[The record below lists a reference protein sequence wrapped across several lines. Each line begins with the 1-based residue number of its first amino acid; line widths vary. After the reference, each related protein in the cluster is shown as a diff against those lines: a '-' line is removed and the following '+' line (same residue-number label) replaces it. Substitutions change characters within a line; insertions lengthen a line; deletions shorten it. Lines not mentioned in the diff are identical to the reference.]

1 MELSAKGLGAA
12 VETAARRSLRRR
24 MPAPLFKAPDDI
36 PPSLSLV
43 NYPQLSYDVQVSG
56 GSPDFSQG
64 LDWKLGV
71 EPGLISALI
80 SALFFRIQREVVP
93 STRLAAIPP
102 AYGVRTLPAQ
112 ATEYTFAYIQVPED
126 VSGAAAATQQPAD
139 LHKSFRPGLFRP
151 SNGESNAPP
160 SRT

>member
-80 SALFFRIQREVVP
+80 SALFSSF
-93 STRLAAIPP
+93 
-102 AYGVRTLPAQ
+102 LPHS
-112 ATEYTFAYIQVPED
+112 ER
-126 VSGAAAATQQPAD
+126 SGAVHPPGHHPPRLWRQDPASAGHRVHLRLHPGPRGRKWSCSSNAAT
-139 LHKSFRPGLFRP
+139 R
-151 SNGESNAPP
+151 
-160 SRT
+160 